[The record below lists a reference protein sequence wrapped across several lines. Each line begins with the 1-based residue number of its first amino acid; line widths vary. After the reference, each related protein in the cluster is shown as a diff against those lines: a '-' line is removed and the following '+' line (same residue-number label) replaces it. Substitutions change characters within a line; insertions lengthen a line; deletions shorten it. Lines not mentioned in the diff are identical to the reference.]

1 MSDRSATDVGD
12 APATEAARPQPP
24 GAQAERPQDIP
35 RRGWVQIL
43 KRSWAQTTEDQ
54 IPLLSAGVAF
64 FGFLALFPSLI
75 ALVLAYGLFA
85 DPSTIAT
92 QIDSLGT
99 ALPAE
104 VEDLIITQLT
114 EQSQRTG
121 ALSVGVIISLLLALW
136 SASGGVA
143 NLVLAINTAYDET
156 DDRPLVK
163 KRVLALAL
171 TLGAIVFMIVL
182 VTLIAVLPI
191 IFSIFDGG
199 PLRWLVQ
206 VVRWVLIAVL
216 IMVGLAVLYRV
227 APDRD
232 APKMRWASPGAI
244 VATLLWLVVSVGFSL
259 YVTLFASY
267 AKTYGALAGIVVL
280 LMWLWLTSY
289 AVLFGAEINA
299 EAEQQTIK
307 DSTVGPAKP
316 LGQRGAVAADSRP
329 PTDVDSDTGDD
340 AADHATADNPAARGL
355 AMTSDTEGRNVP
367 ATRPSAA
374 TPASTPPDD
383 SIAALISQVTE
394 ESSRLVRTELKL
406 AQVEMTAKAKTA
418 GVGIG
423 AFGVAGI
430 LALFGIGCLI
440 VTAIFALALVL
451 PTWAA
456 ALIVGVLV
464 LAVAGVAA
472 LIGKKKVGEATPPMP
487 TSAVENVKAD
497 VAEIKESARR

>member
-1 MSDRSATDVGD
+1 VGD

-104 VEDLIITQLT
+104 VKDLIITQLT